1 MTNDDG
7 PPNQHSSPYIATF
20 VKILRSPPFSHKVS
34 VVLPSTQRSWIGKA
48 HLLPASLYP
57 LAGQQPKAKNEDI
70 EDVITPTYY
79 NPSSGE
85 VLDALPHSNASVKG
99 NINSVDLE
107 EDDYWVLIPGTPATC
122 VQLGL
127 FHHNLLFPP
136 LSALSNY
143 PPQSTSTT
151 TNTPIDLII
160 SGPNHGRNTTAAFA
174 LSSGTLGGALEGAVC
189 GVRAIALSFAFF
201 TRQESDEIIDEAC
214 AHSARIVE
222 RLWKEWETQNMEN
235 VPDLYTINVP
245 LVAGIA
251 REPVRWTWILDN
263 KWNSGSLYKTIEV
276 GTDKQ
281 SEVSQAGPP
290 SFKWGPT
297 FGDIWKTV
305 EQSRSGNDGLTI
317 REGCTSVTP
326 MMANYHVLHGQGGFQ
341 GDLKL

>member
-1 MTNDDG
+1 M
-7 PPNQHSSPYIATF
+7 
-20 VKILRSPPFSHKVS
+20 
-34 VVLPSTQRSWIGKA
+34 LPSTQRSWIGKA
-48 HLLPASLYP
+48 HLLPNSLYP
-57 LAGQQPKAKNEDI
+57 LAGQTSNSQREDLG
-70 EDVITPTYY
+70 DVITPTYY
-79 NPSSGE
+79 NPSSGQI
-85 VLDALPHSNASVKG
+85 LDTLPLTDDSSKG
-99 NINSVDLE
+99 NSNSGDIVQ
-107 EDDYWVLIPGTPATC
+107 DDTYWVLIPGTPATC

-136 LSALSNY
+136 SSISSNH
-143 PPQSTSTT
+143 PPRSTSHA

-222 RLWKEWETQNMEN
+222 RLWREWETQRDEN

-251 REPVRWTWILDN
+251 KEPVRWTWILDN
-263 KWNSGSLYKTIEV
+263 KWNSGSLYKTVEV
-276 GTDKQ
+276 GTNKQ
-281 SEVSQAGPP
+281 SEVCQTHPP

-317 REGCTSVTP
+317 KEGCTSVTP